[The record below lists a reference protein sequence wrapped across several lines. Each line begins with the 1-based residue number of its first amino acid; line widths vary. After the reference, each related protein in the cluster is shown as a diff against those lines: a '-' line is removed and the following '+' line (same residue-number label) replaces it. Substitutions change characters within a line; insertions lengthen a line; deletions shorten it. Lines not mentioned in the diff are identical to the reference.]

1 MTLLK
6 ILDNELLKQRQVQ
19 LFINNSS
26 AGQIYVLEK
35 ILEKKKTEDPII
47 KYNIQPKNK

>member
-6 ILDNELLKQRQVQ
+6 ILDNELLKERQ